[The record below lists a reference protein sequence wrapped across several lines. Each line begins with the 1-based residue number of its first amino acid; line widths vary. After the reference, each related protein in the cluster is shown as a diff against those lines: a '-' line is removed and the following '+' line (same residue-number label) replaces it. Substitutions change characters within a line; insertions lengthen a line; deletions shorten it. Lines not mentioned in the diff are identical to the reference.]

1 MTTKVE
7 NKELLSSSE
16 KVNNKEFKSSQLKR
30 EEIGVNTRQTTAKCT
45 HNRNNTQITGETNGP
60 GDKDDTKLT

>member
-7 NKELLSSSE
+7 NKEC
-16 KVNNKEFKSSQLKR
+16 KSSQLKR
-30 EEIGVNTRQTTAKCT
+30 EEIGVITRQTTAKCA
-45 HNRNNTQITGETNGP
+45 HNINNTQITGETNGP